1 LPKRYEDEIRDIL
14 KGLNEFP
21 GEAPPRRQRPRFTMP
36 SLGRTGLRL
45 DAQRIM
51 GGALILML
59 FAWILRG
66 PWTFSPYLVAAAGY
80 ISLLSIVLFVVALVM
95 LVRGGTFGGGGQAY
109 APTRWRGQVI
119 EMPRRG
125 SPVNAIRG
133 WWRRLKARFSRNGS
147 GRAGP
152 RGRDSFQW

>member
-1 LPKRYEDEIRDIL
+1 MPKRYEDEIRDIL

-21 GEAPPRRQRPRFTMP
+21 GEMPRRRRPRLAMP
-36 SLGRTGLRL
+36 SLGGIRL

-66 PWTFSPYLVAAAGY
+66 PWTFSPYLLAAAGY
-80 ISLLSIVLFVVALVM
+80 ISLFSIVLFVVALVM
-95 LVRGGTFGGGGQAY
+95 LVRGGAFGGGQVN

-125 SPVNAIRG
+125 GPLNAVRM
-133 WWRRLKARFSRNGS
+133 WWRRLKTRLSRKGS

-152 RGRDSFQW
+152 RGSDSLQW

>member
-21 GEAPPRRQRPRFTMP
+21 GEAPRRRRPRFSLP
-36 SLGRTGLRL
+36 SLSRGTLRL

-66 PWTFSPYLVAAAGY
+66 PWTFSPALVTAAGY
-80 ISLLSIVLFVVALVM
+80 ISLVSIVLFVVALVM
-95 LVRGGTFGGGGQAY
+95 LVRGGTFGGGQAY

-125 SPVNAIRG
+125 GPLNAIRT

>member
-1 LPKRYEDEIRDIL
+1 MPKRYEDEIRDIL

-21 GEAPPRRQRPRFTMP
+21 GEAPRRRQRPRFSMP
-36 SLGRTGLRL
+36 SLRGGGLRL

-66 PWTFSPYLVAAAGY
+66 PWTFSPYLIAAAGY

-95 LVRGGTFGGGGQAY
+95 LVRGGTFGGGQAQT
-109 APTRWRGQVI
+109 PTRWRGQVI
-119 EMPRRG
+119 EMPGRG
-125 SPVNAIRG
+125 GPLNAIRA
-133 WWRRLKARFSRNGS
+133 WWRRLKARFTRNGS